1 MTAPKIYTTE
11 AIILKH
17 ANFGEADRILTLD
30 TPNMGKLKALVRGAR
45 RSRSK
50 LGGHVE
56 PLTHCSLVLARG
68 RNLDTVT
75 QSQTIESFLSIRED
89 IWLTARALYLIEL
102 ADLFTAEHAEN
113 YPAYKLLLD
122 ALHELGKVRRR
133 EESAS
138 SMQHFMLIRFFEVQL
153 LGHVGY
159 QPQLRDCINCRSPI
173 QPTENFFSH
182 SGGGIL
188 CPNCAH
194 TEPVVQPISVNALKV
209 MRLLQ
214 RGDYATASRL
224 RLAPELSRE
233 LERIIQGYVRYLL
246 EREIKAAGFLD
257 RLRREGM

>member
-1 MTAPKIYTTE
+1 LTPPKIYTTE
-11 AIILKH
+11 AIVLKH
-17 ANFGEADRILTLD
+17 TNFGEADKIITLY

-56 PLTHCSLVLARG
+56 PLIHSSLVLARG

-75 QSQTIESFLSIRED
+75 QSQTIESFLSIRND
-89 IWLTARALYLIEL
+89 LWLTARALYLVEL
-102 ADLFTAEHAEN
+102 ADLFTPEHAKN
-113 YPAYKLLLD
+113 YPVYKLLLN
-122 ALHELGKVRRR
+122 ALHELGKVRQSK
-133 EESAS
+133 ESAS
-138 SMQHFMLIRFFEVQL
+138 SMQHFMLLRFFEAQL

-159 QPQLRDCINCRSPI
+159 QPQLRDCLNCRSLI
-173 QPTENFFSH
+173 QPVENFFSH

-188 CPNCAH
+188 CPSCAH
-194 TEPVVQPISVNALKV
+194 TEPVVQPISVNVLKV

-224 RLAPELSRE
+224 RLAPELSQE

-246 EREIKAAGFLD
+246 EREIKATGFLD

>member
-1 MTAPKIYTTE
+1 MTAPKIYATE
-11 AIILKH
+11 AIVLKH
-17 ANFGEADRILTLD
+17 ANFGEADRILTLY
-30 TPNMGKLKALVRGAR
+30 TPNMGKLRALVRGAR

-56 PLTHCSLVLARG
+56 PLTHSSLVLARG
-68 RNLDTVT
+68 RSLDTVT
-75 QSQTIESFLSIRED
+75 QSQSIESFLSIRND
-89 IWLTARALYLIEL
+89 LWLTARALYLIEL
-102 ADLFTAEHAEN
+102 TDLFTPEHAEN
-113 YPAYKLLLD
+113 YPVYKLLLD

-133 EESAS
+133 EEAR
-138 SMQHFMLIRFFEVQL
+138 MQHFMLLRYFELQL

-173 QPTENFFSH
+173 QPVENVFSH

-188 CPNCAH
+188 CPKCAH

-214 RGDYATASRL
+214 RGNYATASRL
-224 RLAPELSRE
+224 RLVSELSRE

-246 EREIKAAGFLD
+246 EREIKATGFLD
-257 RLRREGM
+257 RLRREDM

>member
-1 MTAPKIYTTE
+1 MTAPKIYATE
-11 AIILKH
+11 AIVLKH
-17 ANFGEADRILTLD
+17 ANFGEADRILTLY
-30 TPNMGKLKALVRGAR
+30 TPNMGKLRALVRGAR

-56 PLTHCSLVLARG
+56 PLTHSSLVLARG

-75 QSQTIESFLSIRED
+75 QSQTIESFLSIRND
-89 IWLTARALYLIEL
+89 LWLTARALYLVEL
-102 ADLFTAEHAEN
+102 ADLFTPEHVEN
-113 YPAYKLLLD
+113 YPVYKLLLD
-122 ALHELGKVRRR
+122 ALHELAKVRRR
-133 EESAS
+133 EEAAS
-138 SMQHFMLIRFFEVQL
+138 SMQDFMLIRFFEAQL

-159 QPQLRDCINCRSPI
+159 QPQLRDCLNCRSPI
-173 QPTENFFSH
+173 QPAKNFFSH

-224 RLAPELSRE
+224 SLVPELSRE

-246 EREIKAAGFLD
+246 EREIKATGFLD
-257 RLRREGM
+257 RLRREDM

>member
-1 MTAPKIYTTE
+1 MTAAKIYTTE
-11 AIILKH
+11 AIVLKH
-17 ANFGEADRILTLD
+17 ANFGEADRILTLY

-45 RSRSK
+45 RSKSK

-75 QSQTIESFLSIRED
+75 QSQTIESFLSIRD
-89 IWLTARALYLIEL
+89 DLWLTARALYLIEL
-102 ADLFTAEHAEN
+102 ADLFTQEHAEN
-113 YPAYKLLLD
+113 YPIYKLLLA
-122 ALHELGKVRRR
+122 ALHELGKVRR
-133 EESAS
+133 
-138 SMQHFMLIRFFEVQL
+138 FEIISRYFEIQL
-153 LGHVGY
+153 LRHVGY
-159 QPQLRDCINCRSPI
+159 QSQLRDCINCRSPI
-173 QPTENFFSH
+173 RPVENFFSH

-188 CPNCAH
+188 CPNCAY

-224 RLAPELSRE
+224 RLAPDLSRE

-246 EREIKAAGFLD
+246 EREIKATGFLD

>member
-1 MTAPKIYTTE
+1 MTAPKVYKTE
-11 AIILKH
+11 AIVLKH
-17 ANFGEADRILTLD
+17 TNLGEADRILTLF

-75 QSQTIESFLSIRED
+75 QSQTIGGFLSIRND
-89 IWLTARALYLIEL
+89 LWLTAQALYLIEL
-102 ADLFTAEHAEN
+102 ADVFTAERSEN
-113 YPAYKLLLD
+113 YPVYKLLLD
-122 ALHELGKVRRR
+122 ALHELGKVRCVELLFRY
-133 EESAS
+133 
-138 SMQHFMLIRFFEVQL
+138 FELQL

-159 QPQLRDCINCRSPI
+159 QPQLRDCLNCRSPLR
-173 QPTENFFSH
+173 PVENFFSP
-182 SGGGIL
+182 SGGGVL

-224 RLAPELSRE
+224 RLVPELSRE
-233 LERIIQGYVRYLL
+233 LERIVQGYIRYLL
-246 EREIKAAGFLD
+246 EREIKATGFLD

>member
-1 MTAPKIYTTE
+1 MTPPKIYTTE
-11 AIILKH
+11 AIVLKH
-17 ANFGEADRILTLD
+17 ANLGEADRMLTLY
-30 TPNMGKLKALVRGAR
+30 TPNMGKLKAVVRGAR
-45 RSRSK
+45 RTRSK

-56 PLTHCSLVLARG
+56 PVTHCSLVLARG

-75 QSQTIESFLSIRED
+75 QSQTIESFLSIRND
-89 IWLTARALYLIEL
+89 LWLTARALYLIEL
-102 ADLFTAEHAEN
+102 ADAFTPEHAEN
-113 YPAYKLLLD
+113 YPVYKLLLD
-122 ALHELGKVRRR
+122 VLHGLGKVRR
-133 EESAS
+133 EEAAS
-138 SMQHFMLIRFFEVQL
+138 WMQHLMLLRYFELQL

-159 QPQLRDCINCRSPI
+159 QPQLRDCINCRSLIEPV
-173 QPTENFFSH
+173 ENFFSP

-188 CPNCAH
+188 CPKCAH

-224 RLAPELSRE
+224 RLVPELSRE

-246 EREIKAAGFLD
+246 EREIKATGFLD

>member
-1 MTAPKIYTTE
+1 MTAPKIYKTE
-11 AIILKH
+11 AIVLKH
-17 ANFGEADRILTLD
+17 ADLGEADRILTLY

-56 PLTHCSLVLARG
+56 PITHCSLVLARG
-68 RNLDTVT
+68 RSLDTVT
-75 QSQTIESFLSIRED
+75 QSQTIESFLSIRND
-89 IWLTARALYLIEL
+89 LWLTARALYLIEL
-102 ADLFTAEHAEN
+102 ADVFTPERSEN
-113 YPAYKLLLD
+113 YSVYKLLLD
-122 ALHELGKVRRR
+122 ALHELGKVRR
-133 EESAS
+133 
-138 SMQHFMLIRFFEVQL
+138 FELLFRYFEIQL

-159 QPQLRDCINCRSPI
+159 QPQLRDCLNCRSSLRPV
-173 QPTENFFSH
+173 ENFFSP
-182 SGGGIL
+182 SGGGVL

-224 RLAPELSRE
+224 RLVPELSRE
-233 LERIIQGYVRYLL
+233 LERIVQGYIRYLL
-246 EREIKAAGFLD
+246 EREIKATGFLD

>member
-1 MTAPKIYTTE
+1 MTPPKIYTTE
-11 AIILKH
+11 AIVLKH
-17 ANFGEADRILTLD
+17 ANLGEADRMLTLY
-30 TPNMGKLKALVRGAR
+30 TPNMGKLRAVVRGAR
-45 RSRSK
+45 RTRSK

-56 PLTHCSLVLARG
+56 PVTHCSLVLARG

-75 QSQTIESFLSIRED
+75 QSQTIESFLSIRND
-89 IWLTARALYLIEL
+89 LWLTARALYLIEL
-102 ADLFTAEHAEN
+102 ADAFTSEHAEN
-113 YPAYKLLLD
+113 YPVYKLLLD
-122 ALHELGKVRRR
+122 ALHGLAKVRR
-133 EESAS
+133 EEAAS
-138 SMQHFMLIRFFEVQL
+138 WMQHLMLLRYFELQL

-173 QPTENFFSH
+173 QPVENFFSP

-188 CPNCAH
+188 CPKCAH

-224 RLAPELSRE
+224 RLVPELSRE
-233 LERIIQGYVRYLL
+233 LERTIQGYVRYLL
-246 EREIKAAGFLD
+246 EREIKATGFLD